1 MNDEQQII
9 EPVPTMAGYKKIPTF
24 KLWIANQFP
33 YIETDFDAITNYELL
48 QAVIKYLN
56 TIIENENNVES
67 NVTALYNAFVNLHD
81 YVTNYFDN
89 LDVQEEVNNKL
100 DEMVKDGTLE
110 SLLLNYT
117 QVSKV
122 FDTYNDMMLDTST
135 YVNGMKLKTL
145 GYHYVNDGGGAE
157 YFVTNV
163 QNTNKY
169 QVSIGTNLWIELIIK
184 DNTLH
189 IKQIGAYGDNVNDD
203 YNIFS
208 SAINFINGKYMTL
221 FIDEGTYYLS
231 QKLIINW
238 SNSNYWIDFNGSY
251 KIKGSGQFTSI
262 LRFSGKDGIDTTHTG
277 IVALE
282 MSDFSIENL
291 EYKAIETTGGE
302 RKPDASKGIGLLLS
316 HLGYVA
322 KISNIGVSGFYI
334 GIATRD
340 CYCGPMMSNLFTKNC
355 VFGYSSKS
363 DTSTMISNSSFFG
376 LESCYI
382 QEGSLS
388 SLTNIIC
395 EGTLDRFMNNNY
407 NQRTKFKG
415 RGFSFYSAS
424 SNLIGCYTERL
435 FGNSRYYENMCHINE
450 VGGNFLGGT
459 YLYADS
465 HTDELTE
472 WLTNNPDYKYCAVE
486 DYLNSTADLQKNFVN
501 IQNPEALGTGFKI
514 HTNQTVTDE
523 FYSNFVVDGVDSY
536 QGIDNTLNKFYLGN
550 LKPIVNVRTTSSPF
564 KIPNFISSPQKFVG
578 PFNITGI
585 GDKTNAYGPN
595 ILVTSR
601 KANFTDTS
609 YNETRLRLVQTLSG
623 GAKIYLETYLD
634 DTKVSSKEII
644 SIASDGKVTF
654 PQN

>member
-1 MNDEQQII
+1 MSNITDNPKIQ
-9 EPVPTMAGYKKIPTF
+9 VLKAGCSGIF
-24 KLWIANQFP
+24 
-33 YIETDFDAITNYELL
+33 TNYIYKAIPLAFDESMSYYETLAGLRAYLKDVILPTVNGNAEAVAELQEL
-48 QAVIKYLN
+48 YIQLN
-56 TIIENENNVES
+56 
-67 NVTALYNAFVNLHD
+67 D

-89 LDVQEEVNNKL
+89 LDVQEEINNKL
-100 DEMVKDGTLE
+100 DQMVEDGTLE
-110 SLLLNYT
+110 SILLNYSQIT
-117 QVSKV
+117 KV
-122 FDTYNDMMLDTST
+122 YDTYNDMSFDTST
-135 YVNGMKLKTL
+135 FINGMKLKTL
-145 GYHYVNDGGGAE
+145 GYHYINDGGGAE
-157 YFVTNV
+157 YIVTNV
-163 QNTNKY
+163 QNNNKY

-184 DNTLH
+184 NNTLH

-231 QKLIINW
+231 QKLNINW
-238 SNSNYWIDFNGSY
+238 SNSNYWQNFNGSY

-262 LRFSGKDGIDTTHTG
+262 LRFNGKDGIDTIHTG

-302 RKPDASKGIGLLLS
+302 RKPDDTKGIGLLLS

-376 LESCYI
+376 FESCYI

-388 SLTNIIC
+388 DLTNIIC
-395 EGTLDRFMNNNY
+395 EGTLEYFMNNNY

-435 FGNSRYYENMCHINE
+435 FGNGRYYENSCHVNE

-459 YLYADS
+459 YLYVS
-465 HTDELTE
+465 EHTDELTE
-472 WLTNNPDYKYCAVE
+472 WLANNPDYKYCAVE
-486 DYLNSTADLQKNFVN
+486 DYLDSTSALQANFVN
-501 IQNPEALGTGFKI
+501 IQNPKALGTGFKI

-523 FYSNFVVDGVDSY
+523 FYSNFVVDGVNSY
-536 QGIDNTLNKFYLGN
+536 QGLENTLNRFYLGN

-564 KIPNFISSPQKFVG
+564 NVCNFNSSPKKFIG
-578 PFNITGI
+578 SFNITGI
-585 GDKTNAYGPN
+585 DAKTNAYGPN
-595 ILVTSR
+595 ILVTAR

-609 YNETRLRLVQTLSG
+609 YNETRLRLVHTLSG
-623 GAKIYLETYLD
+623 GAKIYFETYLN
-634 DTKVSSKEII
+634 DTLVASKEII